1 MFVNVLGALVGGQ
14 CVNRVSIDCLIAQGW
29 MLSSSSTG
37 TFTRWRDR
45 SPPKQLLKVNDAQ
58 VSDVQIEHG
67 AQAGEVDLRTAM
79 LELAGF
85 KRQVL
90 PTSPRSQDA
99 VRPVFSKSLR
109 QSLRFGKLQ
118 VIPVAEHFDHRQLLH
133 LVSSALI
140 INILSPFGENMKRR
154 LNYVA
159 YQIIVADA
167 ADAVSVN
174 FSGRCKF
181 FFRFNAKI
189 WQFTVYFAV
198 ITQKIGNLLC
208 ILS

>member
-14 CVNRVSIDCLIAQGW
+14 CVNRVFIDCLIAQGW

-58 VSDVQIEHG
+58 VFDVQIEQG

-90 PTSPRSQDA
+90 PTP
-99 VRPVFSKSLR
+99 LR
-109 QSLRFGKLQ
+109 G
-118 VIPVAEHFDHRQLLH
+118 V
-133 LVSSALI
+133 
-140 INILSPFGENMKRR
+140 LSYLKM
-154 LNYVA
+154 L
-159 YQIIVADA
+159 
-167 ADAVSVN
+167 
-174 FSGRCKF
+174 
-181 FFRFNAKI
+181 
-189 WQFTVYFAV
+189 
-198 ITQKIGNLLC
+198 
-208 ILS
+208 

>member
-1 MFVNVLGALVGGQ
+1 MSKGQKHSIFENFYNFLWESSCVNVFGALVGGQ

-90 PTSPRSQDA
+90 PTP
-99 VRPVFSKSLR
+99 LR
-109 QSLRFGKLQ
+109 G
-118 VIPVAEHFDHRQLLH
+118 V
-133 LVSSALI
+133 
-140 INILSPFGENMKRR
+140 LSYLKM
-154 LNYVA
+154 L
-159 YQIIVADA
+159 
-167 ADAVSVN
+167 
-174 FSGRCKF
+174 
-181 FFRFNAKI
+181 
-189 WQFTVYFAV
+189 
-198 ITQKIGNLLC
+198 
-208 ILS
+208 

>member
-14 CVNRVSIDCLIAQGW
+14 CVNRVFIDCLIAQGW

-37 TFTRWRDR
+37 TFTRWRGR
-45 SPPKQLLKVNDAQ
+45 CPRKQLLKVADAQ

-99 VRPVFSKSLR
+99 VRLVFSKSLR
-109 QSLRFGKLQ
+109 QSLRFCKLQ

-154 LNYVA
+154 LNYVDLK
-159 YQIIVADA
+159 YTKVRGDRGPEPVFVDFEQTVKSIIQVCM
-167 ADAVSVN
+167 
-174 FSGRCKF
+174 F
-181 FFRFNAKI
+181 
-189 WQFTVYFAV
+189 
-198 ITQKIGNLLC
+198 
-208 ILS
+208 